1 MDTTI
6 KCAYANQLISADKWR
21 GQLAIRNEEGV
32 VLSDAKPAKYAYL
45 TGSIMSTLYFN
56 VMLENLSLFFYKC
69 ADPIYLLEYYSQ

>member
-1 MDTTI
+1 MNKYISTIKHLLKTFKNESSIMDTTI

-45 TGSIMSTLYFN
+45 TGSIL
-56 VMLENLSLFFYKC
+56 
-69 ADPIYLLEYYSQ
+69 